1 MLCSPVISSASDV
14 MVEKAPG
21 KVHVV
26 MPYKGLKGVSS
37 LPVPPLHHLVHL
49 LLAAG
54 ILHGSHDK
62 VKHLASI
69 IITHN
74 AEKCRYGFDS
84 NMNTFIARSAGPDLD
99 TPDSVKAG

>member
-1 MLCSPVISSASDV
+1 MLNSPVISSASDV
-14 MVEKAPG
+14 MVKEAPG

-26 MPYKGLKGVSS
+26 MLYEGLQSVCS

-54 ILHGSHDK
+54 ILHRGHEK
-62 VKHLASI
+62 VEHLASI
-69 IITHN
+69 MITHN
-74 AEKCRYGFDS
+74 SDEYRYGFDL